1 MGRKAIEPKF
11 RYKTGIRQSVAE
23 VKLFSFMPHS
33 SAKPMRMG
41 LFVSKGASMK
51 PKYGILIV
59 DDDKMLAEDA
69 KQCLEHEKEI
79 DIEVDICTD
88 SHQAIPSLSKK
99 NKYYDVV
106 LLDVR
111 MPNLSGTELLQL
123 IKKNFPDI
131 EKPLAEMR
139 FLTDTE
145 TIFALTDKKGVILD
159 TLSKGQMVF
168 AVAIGELIEELKGE
182 VEKIGMDRRY
192 KVSVK
197 GKTYDVILHPDL
209 EEGGFWVECPALPGC
224 ASQGD
229 TVEEALMMIKDAIEG
244 HLEIIAE
251 KGKKKRKTA

>member
-1 MGRKAIEPKF
+1 MYQLTKKFQDLVQLKVAKTLIDKGVSLQKIRKAIT
-11 RYKTGIRQSVAE
+11 Y
-23 VKLFSFMPHS
+23 L
-33 SAKPMRMG
+33 
-41 LFVSKGASMK
+41 
-51 PKYGILIV
+51 
-59 DDDKMLAEDA
+59 
-69 KQCLEHEKEI
+69 
-79 DIEVDICTD
+79 
-88 SHQAIPSLSKK
+88 
-99 NKYYDVV
+99 
-106 LLDVR
+106 
-111 MPNLSGTELLQL
+111 
-123 IKKNFPDI
+123 KKNFPDI

-182 VEKIGMDRRY
+182 VNKISQDRRY

-229 TVEEALMMIKDAIEG
+229 TVEEALMMIKDAIIG
-244 HLEIIAE
+244 HLEVIAE
-251 KGKKKRKTA
+251 KGKKRKAAA